1 MAKSRIIEEKR
12 IVRQM
17 IGLYCRHHHSG
28 KELCKDCRSL
38 ADYCDQRL
46 VHCKFGE
53 SKTTCKKCPVHC
65 YKPDMR
71 ERIREVMRYS
81 GPRMLFLYPIETL
94 KHYLHV

>member
-17 IGLYCRHHHSG
+17 IGLYCRHHHGG

-53 SKTTCKKCPVHC
+53 SKTTCKNALYTAINPICG
-65 YKPDMR
+65 R
-71 ERIREVMRYS
+71 EF
-81 GPRMLFLYPIETL
+81 G
-94 KHYLHV
+94 K